1 MQAEV
6 PYNLKFSILVLVTY
20 FFFINIVSIVLGI
33 QEKYQKE
40 EDDEEL
46 ETTSYEDSI
55 MLFNLSLCMIFI
67 EYF

>member
-1 MQAEV
+1 M
-6 PYNLKFSILVLVTY
+6 
-20 FFFINIVSIVLGI
+20 SIVLGI

-55 MLFNLSLCMIFI
+55 ILFNLSLCMIFI